1 MVTLTS
7 RTGNIH
13 SPSARYRK
21 RGYILVATCLSLT
34 FLLGVSGLS
43 LDIGR
48 MYIAKNEAQAYV
60 DSAALAA
67 AKQLDG
73 TAAGI
78 TRANSAATADT
89 DKWRFDSSAFTN
101 VAATYSNSATGTF
114 VFQSSRSD
122 RLQLREGGCRGE
134 PAHVLDPDPEWSDRD
149 RCSECGSRHEYVYHL
164 AERCIPVFAVYP
176 DLDGHHGWW

>member
-1 MVTLTS
+1 M
-7 RTGNIH
+7 RN
-13 SPSARYRK
+13 RK

-48 MYIAKNEAQAYV
+48 MYIAINEAQAYV

-78 TRANSAATADT
+78 TRANSAATGDS
-89 DKWRFDSSAFTN
+89 DKWRFDSSPFTN
-101 VAATYSNSATGTF
+101 VTATYNEF
-114 VFQSSRSD
+114 CYWHFRLQSWRSD
-122 RLQLREGGCRGE
+122 RTTTTGKWL
-134 PAHVLDPDPEWSDRD
+134 PW
-149 RCSECGSRHEYVYHL
+149 
-164 AERCIPVFAVYP
+164 
-176 DLDGHHGWW
+176 